1 MTEQSSI
8 FDQLGATLV
17 EQARSIAQ
25 QLATLPLADQVDV
38 LNAVRQELH
47 AVSPFRDEPVDCV
60 LWLPADRVQAND
72 YNPNRVAP
80 PEMRLLEIS
89 VSSDGYTQPVVA
101 FQNGS
106 EDVEVIDG
114 FHRARVGKES
124 SKVRRRVHGYLPC
137 SLIRP
142 GRSGRNDRIAA
153 TIRHNRA
160 RGVHGV
166 LPMTDIVAEL
176 LRNGWTDD
184 EVARELGMDADE
196 VLRFK
201 QNTGLPEL
209 FANSEYSRAW
219 E

>member
-1 MTEQSSI
+1 MTDQPSI
-8 FDQLGATLV
+8 FDDLAAGLV
-17 EQARSIAQ
+17 AQARALAEQIAG
-25 QLATLPLADQVDV
+25 LPLDKQVAV

-60 LWLPADRVQAND
+60 LWLPAERVHAND

-89 VSSDGYTQPVVA
+89 VASDGYTQPVVA
-101 FQNGS
+101 SPDGS

-124 SKVRRRVHGYLPC
+124 PKVRRRVHGYLPC

-142 GRSGRNDRIAA
+142 SRAGRNNRIAA

-209 FANSEYSRAW
+209 FATSAYSRAW